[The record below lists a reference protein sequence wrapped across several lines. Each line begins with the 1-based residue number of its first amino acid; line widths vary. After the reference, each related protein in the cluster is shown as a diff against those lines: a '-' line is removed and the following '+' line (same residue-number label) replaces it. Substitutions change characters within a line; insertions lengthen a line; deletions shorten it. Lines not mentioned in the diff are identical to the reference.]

1 MWFITELKTATS
13 GPHPQPDEQQ
23 PQSHTILLKGMF
35 QYHASFGV
43 VTVVLLKTFTLL

>member
-13 GPHPQPDEQQ
+13 GSHPQPDELQ
-23 PQSHTILLKGMF
+23 PQSYTLLLKEMF

-43 VTVVLLKTFTLL
+43 VTVVLLKI